1 MVIKLSFYYF
11 INRKNNEIY
20 ILVGS
25 MKLTVAMKII
35 GGFTIISLLLFLTSI
50 ISWSSLN
57 TIGDAT
63 KQQNELAIPTLKGS
77 NKLAND
83 LTNIG
88 NLTLRAYYQTELAPL
103 ANNRASF
110 DADKAD
116 FRTQLKKLKNIVKD
130 ETNLITNLRKVD
142 AVYDNLEGE
151 IDSVLNNRKL
161 AIEQYATLVEKV
173 DLIEEKADDT
183 ATVLLDL
190 ADHDLADT
198 KLQRAVSLAEHLETL
213 LNSMVSSAFEYREI
227 IDQQSATLVANEIK
241 NSFTDITNSVDDV
254 ISELNQQGAPSVA
267 EELGASFSE
276 LKNYITGSEK
286 IFDNKDSQLNAMASA
301 TNSLKASEEGISKSN
316 AILATQV
323 DLANKN
329 TIETGILVEDS
340 VSDGTRNT
348 VVITLISIALAIAIA
363 WVTLTSITRPLGRVN
378 EMLNVVASGDL
389 SRKLDES
396 GNDEFAQLSRNCNL
410 LIDSLRSLIQSIVSR
425 STQLATAAEQTS
437 AVTAQSTT
445 AIEEQRTQVEQAAS
459 ATTEMSSTSQSV
471 LSSAN
476 DALGEIK
483 QADDEAERVKVISG
497 RNRETIELL
506 ANEVE
511 SASQVINKLQQDS
524 ASIGG
529 ILDVIRGIAEQT
541 NLLALNAAIE
551 AARAGEQGR
560 GFAVVADE
568 VRTLASRTQEST
580 QEIQNM
586 IEVLQGGAEKAV
598 SVMETGKKQATN
610 CVDQSVQAEQALDTI
625 THAVHEA
632 FDRSSQIATAAEEQS
647 VVAHEISENLES
659 IVAIAE
665 QTTAGSQQTA
675 ESSSEVARLAEELQQ
690 SVQEFKL

>member
-1 MVIKLSFYYF
+1 
-11 INRKNNEIY
+11 
-20 ILVGS
+20 

-35 GGFTIISLLLFLTSI
+35 GGFAIISLLLILTSV
-50 ISWSSLN
+50 ISWNSLN
-57 TIGDAT
+57 TISYAT
-63 KQQNELAIPTLKGS
+63 KQQNELAIPTLKAS
-77 NKLAND
+77 NKLAHD

-88 NLTLRAYYQTELAPL
+88 NLTLHAYYQTELAPL
-103 ANNRASF
+103 AGNYNAF
-110 DADKAD
+110 DADKNN
-116 FRTQLKKLKNIVKD
+116 FRTQLKKSKSIVQN
-130 ETNLITNLRKVD
+130 EASLIANLRKFD
-142 AVYDNLEGE
+142 PIYNSLENE
-151 IDSVLNNRKL
+151 IDKVLSNRKI
-161 AIEQYATLVEKV
+161 AIEQRLALADKI
-173 DLIEEKADDT
+173 DIIEEKADDT
-183 ATVLLDL
+183 ATILLDL
-190 ADHDLADT
+190 GDHELAST
-198 KLQRAVSLAEHLETL
+198 KLQRAVNLAERLETL
-213 LNSMVSSAFEYREI
+213 LNSIVSSSFDYRELK
-227 IDQQSATLVANEIK
+227 DKQSASLITNEIENTFNDIK
-241 NSFTDITNSVDDV
+241 NSVKDVVNELNLQDITGIAD
-254 ISELNQQGAPSVA
+254 ELTD
-267 EELGASFSE
+267 SFSALE
-276 LKNYITGSEK
+276 DYFTGSDK
-286 IFDNKDSQLNAMASA
+286 IFANKNNQLNAIAAA
-301 TNSLKASEEGISKSN
+301 TVSLKLAEDSISSAN
-316 AILATQV
+316 AILDMQV
-323 DLANKN
+323 DLANK
-329 TIETGILVEDS
+329 TSIAIGALVEKS

-348 VVITLISIALAIAIA
+348 LVITLVSITLAIIIA
-363 WVTLTSITRPLGRVN
+363 RITLTSITRPLKRVN

-396 GNDEFAQLSRNCNL
+396 DNDEFAQLSRNCNL

-425 STQLATAAEQTS
+425 SIQLATAAEQTS

-445 AIEEQRTQVEQAAS
+445 AIEEQRKQVEQAAS
-459 ATTEMSSTSQSV
+459 ATTEMSSTAQSV

-497 RNRETIELL
+497 RNRQTIELL

-568 VRTLASRTQEST
+568 VRTLASRTQEAT
-580 QEIQNM
+580 QEIQKM

-598 SVMETGKKQATN
+598 SVMDAGKKQATN
-610 CVDQSVQAEQALDTI
+610 CVEESIQAEQALDTI

-665 QTTAGSQQTA
+665 QTTVGSKQTA

>member
-1 MVIKLSFYYF
+1 
-11 INRKNNEIY
+11 
-20 ILVGS
+20 

-35 GGFTIISLLLFLTSI
+35 GGFAIISLLLILTSV
-50 ISWSSLN
+50 ISWNSLN

-63 KQQNELAIPTLKGS
+63 KQQDELAIPTLKAS

-83 LTNIG
+83 LTGIG

-103 ANNRASF
+103 RGNYNAF
-110 DADKAD
+110 DADKNN
-116 FRTQLKKLKNIVKD
+116 FRTHLTKLKSIVQN
-130 ETNLITNLRKVD
+130 EASLIANLRKVD
-142 AVYDNLEGE
+142 SVYSSLESE
-151 IDSVLNNRKL
+151 IDKVLSNRKL
-161 AIEQYATLVEKV
+161 AIEQRLALADKI
-173 DLIEEKADDT
+173 DIIEEKADDT
-183 ATVLLDL
+183 ATILLDL
-190 ADHDLADT
+190 GDHELAST
-198 KLQRAVSLAEHLETL
+198 KLQRAVSLAERLETL
-213 LNSMVSSAFEYREI
+213 LNSIVSSSFEYRELK
-227 IDQQSATLVANEIK
+227 DKQSASLVTSEIE
-241 NSFTDITNSVDDV
+241 NTFNDIKKSVKDV
-254 ISELNQQGAPSVA
+254 VNELNLQDMAGIAD
-267 EELGASFSE
+267 ELTDSFSALE
-276 LKNYITGSEK
+276 DYITGSDK
-286 IFDNKDSQLNAMASA
+286 IFANKNNQLNAIAAA
-301 TNSLKASEEGISKSN
+301 TVSLKLAEDGISSAN
-316 AILATQV
+316 AILDTQV
-323 DLANKN
+323 DLANKT
-329 TIETGILVEDS
+329 TIATGALVEKS

-348 VVITLISIALAIAIA
+348 LVITLVSITLAIIIA
-363 WVTLTSITRPLGRVN
+363 WITLTSITRPLKRVN

-445 AIEEQRTQVEQAAS
+445 AIEEQRMQVEQAAS
-459 ATTEMSSTSQSV
+459 ATTEMSSTAQSV

-497 RNRETIELL
+497 RNRQTIELL

-598 SVMETGKKQATN
+598 SVMDAGKKQATN
-610 CVDQSVQAEQALDTI
+610 CVEQSIQAEQALDTI

-665 QTTAGSQQTA
+665 QTTAGSKQTA